1 MYACVCVCVCYLV
14 SGEIVAIIIDNYTE
28 EDCSTSLPSEVNIL
42 LTSVVY
48 SQRYHRHACFTFQS
62 FALSCTHTNTNTKTH
77 LGNES
82 QARIKRMGGS

>member
-1 MYACVCVCVCYLV
+1 MCMLVCVCVCYLV

-62 FALSCTHTNTNTKTH
+62 FALPCTHTNTNTKTH